1 VAAALQAVV
10 LVLDS
15 RIKHIP
21 LGVRT
26 DHKARHC
33 DLALAGF
40 FYGQNQK
47 SAHKKQAKFNVFH
60 GLLAKHFRNKSKND
74 QLRLTNCRRRSNILL
89 PRPQKGLFEC
99 VADMLAVIRNESP
112 PNGSL
117 GNAR

>member
-1 VAAALQAVV
+1 VAADLPAAV
-10 LVLDS
+10 LALDS
-15 RIKHIP
+15 RINHTP
-21 LGVRT
+21 LGVHTNKKSPSLRP
-26 DHKARHC
+26 RIGG
-33 DLALAGF
+33 LF
-40 FYGQNQK
+40 SVQNQK
-47 SAHKKQAKFNVFH
+47 SAHKKQAKLNVFH